1 MAKSPIIGITGYHI
15 RGEEGYGGL
24 FRGVPGQGFSVF
36 GHDYIHSVQ
45 KVGGIPLT
53 IPVGEQSTS
62 EAIIE
67 RLDGVILSGG
77 EDIDPTL
84 YGSHPDQRCWMMA
97 PERDRYELEVLATSL
112 RLNKPVLAICRGMQ
126 LVNIH
131 FGGTL
136 YIDIEDYSEK
146 VLAHQFGKAPRWY
159 LAHRVKLI
167 SEMLKNLYMAE
178 EIQTNSYHHQSVKDV
193 GVGLQI
199 AALAEDGIVEGLF
212 HPEHP
217 NLLAIQWHPEMMSVQ
232 NEAGLI
238 PFRWLMDQI
247 EKER

>member
-1 MAKSPIIGITGYHI
+1 MAKSPVIGITGYHV
-15 RGEEGYGGL
+15 RGEEGFGGA

-53 IPVGEQSTS
+53 IPVGERSTS
-62 EAIIE
+62 ESIIE

-97 PERDRYELEVLATSL
+97 PERDRYELEILETSL

-126 LVNIH
+126 LVNIY

-136 YIDIEDYSEK
+136 YIDNADYSEK
-146 VLAHQFGKAPRWY
+146 VLTHQFGKAPRWY

-167 SEMLKNLYMAE
+167 SEMLKSLYMAD

-193 GVGLQI
+193 GAGLEI
-199 AALAEDGIVEGLF
+199 SALAEDGIVEGLY
-212 HPEHP
+212 HPDHP